1 MYEYIWDEETGGLLL
16 TTNQSKFSK
25 EPRPVYYRE
34 LDILGFDEFWDYPKN
49 DSAPLMWA
57 EANNYIYKGRTVA
70 RTKGGSLYTKPEPI
84 VLEAPEPDGTPLQ
97 FVDVKAMCDKN
108 RDILE
113 ALVQETIRNI
123 YNTYVEYKE
132 KIDIYYVAF
141 SGGKDSVVALDL
153 VQRALPHD
161 SFKVLFSDTGMEFPD
176 TYDIVKAV
184 KRNCENA
191 KIEFLVSKSHF
202 DPIDSWAK
210 FGPPCS
216 VTRWCCS
223 VHKTAP
229 QILLLRE
236 ILNKPKFTGMAFVG
250 VRADESLARSKY
262 EYITYGGKHKGQY
275 SCNLILDWSSAEI
288 FLYTYENELPINEA
302 YKKGNRRAG
311 CLVCPRAAERND
323 YMNHLCYKKQAEPL
337 VQLIKKVY
345 RKTFTKEEQLL
356 QFIEAGGW
364 KARKNGRDIDIPLNY
379 KEIRNK
385 DNSLVINIQHPKT
398 SWRQWIK
405 TIGVLANDV
414 SPFSIKFQGDI
425 IQFDVNETYKG
436 ISVFV
441 NKTVCK
447 EKAGFVKL
455 LKNVFRKTACC
466 VMCRE
471 CQADC
476 PYGNISFSNNDVN
489 IDDKCLHCYQCHK
502 VEKGCLVYKSL
513 EEVKGGIVMM
523 GKNMSLNSYSHF
535 APKMD
540 WVRQYFTYKNDF
552 DSNHDLGSQMFS
564 FFKRF
569 LRDANLLD
577 NTGFTRTAEICE
589 SVGYESET
597 AWGII
602 FVNLCY
608 TPQTNWYIN
617 TVDIDTEYP
626 KALLSSLMVEAG
638 AKESWTN
645 DIFSAI
651 SRITD
656 LPIGNI
662 GYGKT
667 IKEKNKA
674 VSVKRALWEEPIPEV
689 ILYSLYKFA
698 EACDGYYQFSLSTL
712 MDDSIE
718 RDGISPTRIFGLGR
732 EKMIAL
738 LNSLATHYPEFIR
751 ASFTL
756 DLETITLSDDKTAD
770 DVLELF

>member
-70 RTKGGSLYTKPEPI
+70 KTKGGSLYTKPDPVIIES
-84 VLEAPEPDGTPLQ
+84 PEPDGTPLQ

-108 RDILE
+108 RDIFE
-113 ALVQETIRNI
+113 TLVQETIRNI
-123 YNTYVEYKE
+123 YNTYMEYKE

-176 TYDIVKAV
+176 TYDIVNEVRRKC
-184 KRNCENA
+184 KNA
-191 KIEFLVSKSHF
+191 KIDFLISKSHF
-202 DPIDSWAK
+202 DPIDSWSK

-250 VRADESLARSKY
+250 VRADESLTRSKY

-275 SCNLILDWSSAEI
+275 SYNLILDWSAAEI
-288 FLYTYENELPINEA
+288 FLYIYENELLINET

-323 YMNHLCYKKQAEPL
+323 YMNHLCYEKQAEPL
-337 VQLIKKVY
+337 VQSIKKAY
-345 RKTFTKEEQLL
+345 SKTFAKKEQLL
-356 QFIEAGGW
+356 QFIDAGGW

-385 DNSLVINIQHPKT
+385 DNSLVINIQYPQT
-398 SWRQWIK
+398 NWRQWIK

-414 SPFSIKFQGDI
+414 SPFSIKFHGDI
-425 IQFDVNETYKG
+425 IQFDVNETDKD

-447 EKAGFVKL
+447 EKAEFVKL

-476 PYGNISFSNNDVN
+476 PYGNITFSNNDVH

-513 EEVKGGIVMM
+513 EEVKGGIVMI

-552 DSNHDLGSQMFS
+552 DNNHDLGSQMFN

-577 NTGFTRTAEICE
+577 NTGFSRTAEICE

-617 TVDIDTEYP
+617 AVDIDTEYP
-626 KALLSSLMVEAG
+626 KALLTSLMVESG

-651 SRITD
+651 SKITE

-667 IKEKNKA
+667 IKEKSKV
-674 VSVKRALWEEPIPEV
+674 VSVKRTLWEEPVPEV

-738 LNSLATHYPEFIR
+738 LNGLATHYPEYIR

-756 DLETITLSDDKTAD
+756 DLETITLSDDKTAY